1 MLEISLIVNLRGDDF
16 SNNADRQIFICH
28 ESHHP
33 GEWVGRMLTTASYD
47 AKKTKRPRLKVVGVG
62 GAGCNVLLDSSFENI
77 AVCTS
82 NDHVRQIPES
92 KRLVINEK
100 HLSILQST
108 DARTLASIDYRLKDM
123 ILEAIGESEIL
134 YICAGLGGETG
145 TYVAPAIAHICRRMS
160 DFIVMSLA
168 LPFSVEGR
176 DRRNL
181 ASRGLLNALYA
192 SDMVIVYENDRL
204 LRTAPHLPL
213 YNAFRFM
220 DEVMLLPALGMERAL
235 TREDLHDL
243 RAMFSS
249 FKHAVFCVGTAVSSQ
264 ELLALYNALDSPWC
278 SYSIENVGAVLLII
292 SSEKIDDFLIKRISE
307 ETERRLPKAS
317 IKCACYADPSLKG
330 KVRVAALLGTP
341 PQPLS

>member
-1 MLEISLIVNLRGDDF
+1 
-16 SNNADRQIFICH
+16 
-28 ESHHP
+28 
-33 GEWVGRMLTTASYD
+33 MLTTLSSD
-47 AKKTKRPRLKVVGVG
+47 AKIKHPRLKVIGVG
-62 GAGCNVLLDSSFENI
+62 GAGCNILLDSHFENI
-77 AVCTS
+77 AICTS

-92 KRLVINEK
+92 KRLVIDEK
-100 HLSILQST
+100 HLSILQGT
-108 DARTLASIDYRLKDM
+108 NPRTLASIDYQLKEM
-123 ILEAIGESEIL
+123 IQEAIGESEIL

-181 ASRGLLNALYA
+181 ASRGLLNALHA
-192 SDMVIVYENDRL
+192 SDVVIVYENDRL
-204 LRTAPHLPL
+204 LRAAPHLPL
-213 YNAFRFM
+213 YNAFRLM
-220 DEVMLLPALGMERAL
+220 DEVMLFPALALERAI
-235 TREDLHDL
+235 TIEDLHEL

-264 ELLALYNALDSPWC
+264 EHLALYNALDSPWC
-278 SYSIENVGAVLLII
+278 DYSIEKVGAVLLII

-307 ETERRLPKAS
+307 EAKRKLPKAS
-317 IKCACYADPSLKG
+317 IKCVCYADPSLRG

-341 PQPLS
+341 PQATSQ